1 MIPKK
6 LKEDKRNDDDYI
18 KNKLK
23 SRLREELEYI
33 EEKRKS
39 ELEAKDLLGED
50 IANKIASVND
60 ARNEALVSCL
70 LQ

>member
-1 MIPKK
+1 MK

-23 SRLREELEYI
+23 ARLREELEYI

-39 ELEAKDLLGED
+39 DLEAKEFLGDEF
-50 IANKIASVND
+50 ANKIASAQD
-60 ARNEALVSCL
+60 ARNEALISGL
-70 LQ
+70 L

>member
-1 MIPKK
+1 MFLCLK

-23 SRLREELEYI
+23 SRLREEIEYI

-39 ELEAKDLLGED
+39 ELEAKEFLGDE
-50 IANKIASVND
+50 IANKIASAND
-60 ARNEALVSCL
+60 ARHEALISGL
-70 LQ
+70 F